1 MDFLIGL
8 LVFFLGLVGFC
19 VWRIR
24 RQGFTWATAKRWS
37 LYVLIELLMIG
48 AFMACFFYAT
58 SKGIG
63 DELLV
68 KWMNI
73 FLTAAFVFG
82 YAVKEFWQFRERWT
96 FWGELG
102 VLIVAHFTILQRLHW
117 EQASYFWLMVVVG
130 IPEMIVV
137 FFLLGVMFQLSD
149 SPSSGDP
156 AR

>member
-8 LVFFLGLVGFC
+8 LVFFLALVGFC

-24 RQGFTWATAKRWS
+24 RQGFTWATTKRWS
-37 LYVLIELLMIG
+37 LYVLIALLMIG

-63 DELLV
+63 DEPLV

-96 FWGELG
+96 FCGELG
-102 VLIVAHFTILQRLHW
+102 VLMVFLFTILERLHW
-117 EQASYFWLMVVVG
+117 EQAGFVWVMVVG
-130 IPEMIVV
+130 GSPE
-137 FFLLGVMFQLSD
+137 
-149 SPSSGDP
+149 
-156 AR
+156 

>member
-37 LYVLIELLMIG
+37 LYVLIALLMIG

-82 YAVKEFWQFRERWT
+82 YAVKEFWQFHETRIFEVDMDRIIINLYT
-96 FWGELG
+96 N
-102 VLIVAHFTILQRLHW
+102 
-117 EQASYFWLMVVVG
+117 
-130 IPEMIVV
+130 
-137 FFLLGVMFQLSD
+137 LL
-149 SPSSGDP
+149 
-156 AR
+156 